1 MRATALR
8 SRADELAD
16 ELIKFG
22 ELASAG
28 KLIGNNRDLRIAALR
43 KLVEEIKNDQ
53 AQLEKFRW
61 SYVYRVVRKQIAG
74 GRGRQETDAVH
85 KLCKE
90 NFKVLRKYLGCTYTQ
105 LTDYVEKLKAE
116 CSVDM
121 QQKRRAMNINRSID
135 LTGRGRPSR
144 RNHRF

>member
-43 KLVEEIKNDQ
+43 ELVDEIKNDQ

-74 GRGRQETDAVH
+74 GGGRQETDAVH

-90 NFKVLRKYLGCTYTQ
+90 NFKVLRKYLGFTYTQ
-105 LTDYVEKLKAE
+105 LTDYVEKLRTTAP
-116 CSVDM
+116 DF
-121 QQKRRAMNINRSID
+121 
-135 LTGRGRPSR
+135 G
-144 RNHRF
+144 

>member
-1 MRATALR
+1 MMKSDYEMELDYQVDLMRATALR
-8 SRADELAD
+8 SRADELAE

-61 SYVYRVVRKQIAG
+61 AYLYRVIRKGIEG
-74 GRGRQETDAVH
+74 GGGHETDAVRTDAVR

-90 NFKVLRKYLGCTYTQ
+90 HFQILIKYLTCTYPQ
-105 LTDYVEKLKAE
+105 LKNYVEKLKTTAQ
-116 CSVDM
+116 DF
-121 QQKRRAMNINRSID
+121 
-135 LTGRGRPSR
+135 G
-144 RNHRF
+144 

>member
-1 MRATALR
+1 MMKSDYEMELDYQVDLMRATALR
-8 SRADELAD
+8 SRADELAA

-61 SYVYRVVRKQIAG
+61 AYVYRVAAKRIDG
-74 GRGRQETDAVH
+74 GSGQETNAVH

-90 NFKVLRKYLGCTYTQ
+90 HFQILIKYLGCTYTQ
-105 LTDYVEKLKAE
+105 LTDYVEKLRVA
-116 CSVDM
+116 
-121 QQKRRAMNINRSID
+121 RNSI
-135 LTGRGRPSR
+135 
-144 RNHRF
+144 

>member
-1 MRATALR
+1 MMKSDYEMELDYQVDLMRATALR
-8 SRADELAD
+8 SRADELAE

-28 KLIGNNRDLRIAALR
+28 KLNGNRDVRIAALR

-61 SYVYRVVRKQIAG
+61 AYLNRVTRKEIEG
-74 GRGRQETDAVH
+74 GRGQERDAVR

-90 NFKVLRKYLGCTYTQ
+90 HFQVLIKYLGCTYTQ
-105 LTDYVEKLKAE
+105 LTDYVEKLRTTAH
-116 CSVDM
+116 DF
-121 QQKRRAMNINRSID
+121 D
-135 LTGRGRPSR
+135 
-144 RNHRF
+144 

>member
-1 MRATALR
+1 MMKSDYEMELDYQVDLMRATALR
-8 SRADELAD
+8 SRADELAE

-61 SYVYRVVRKQIAG
+61 AYLYRVVRKGIEG
-74 GRGRQETDAVH
+74 GGGHETDAVR

-90 NFKVLRKYLGCTYTQ
+90 HFQILIKYLTCTYPQ
-105 LTDYVEKLKAE
+105 LKNYVEKLRTTAQ
-116 CSVDM
+116 DF
-121 QQKRRAMNINRSID
+121 
-135 LTGRGRPSR
+135 G
-144 RNHRF
+144 

>member
-1 MRATALR
+1 MMKSDYEMELDYQVDLMRATALR
-8 SRADELAD
+8 SRADELAE

-61 SYVYRVVRKQIAG
+61 AYLYRVARKGIEG
-74 GRGRQETDAVH
+74 ERGEGERGEGERGQKTDAVR

-90 NFKVLRKYLGCTYTQ
+90 HFQILIKYLTCTYPQ
-105 LTDYVEKLKAE
+105 LKNYVEKLRTTAQ
-116 CSVDM
+116 DF
-121 QQKRRAMNINRSID
+121 
-135 LTGRGRPSR
+135 G
-144 RNHRF
+144 